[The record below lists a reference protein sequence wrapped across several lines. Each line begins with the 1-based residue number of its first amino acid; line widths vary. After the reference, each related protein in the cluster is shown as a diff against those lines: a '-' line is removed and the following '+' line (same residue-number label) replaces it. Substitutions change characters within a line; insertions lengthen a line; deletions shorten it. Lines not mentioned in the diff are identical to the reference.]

1 MKRIISIYAII
12 TTAFLLLFLCLLLS
26 MNPQSVS
33 PSKVDLLA
41 VNRIAHQV
49 SVHWDDLSSLNESVY
64 EFTVFDNN
72 GNCLFR
78 TNDNLPD
85 TKSQSVQ
92 AGMVC
97 WDIVTSAGTSSD
109 EHILGTLYLVTDQA
123 ALRHK
128 NSVDDKYKLIAILL
142 LTVAFTGFSLL
153 YFYWNMIRPFR
164 TLKGF
169 ADNISDGNL
178 DNPLPMDRHNL
189 FGAFT
194 ESFDL
199 MRNSLNEANQKAISL
214 DKSKKEMVVSLS
226 HDIRTPV
233 TSIKV
238 LLELLLIMHKEE
250 DAERQKL
257 LSIQEKASQI
267 EQLANNLMHSTL
279 EDLDELS
286 VHPISAPSYL
296 LESIFRNADTDDML
310 EYGSIP
316 PCILQLDIARARQVA
331 SNIISNSHK
340 YAGTKIT
347 ISFEVIDTYLHVCIE
362 DTGTS
367 LLPEEIEAV
376 CNQYFRGQAAIA
388 SGKEGEGMGLYL
400 SEKMM
405 RKMGGDLEVY
415 HCNPGFGVRLLFALS

>member
-12 TTAFLLLFLCLLLS
+12 TAAFLSLFLYLFLS
-26 MNPQSVS
+26 INAHSVS
-33 PSKVDLLA
+33 PSKVNLLA
-41 VNRIAHQV
+41 VNQIAHQV
-49 SVHWDDLSSLNESVY
+49 SEHWDNLSSLNGSDY
-64 EFTVFDNN
+64 EFTVFD
-72 GNCLFR
+72 GKGACLFR
-78 TNDNLPD
+78 TSDNLPD
-85 TKSQSVQ
+85 TKAQSVQ

-97 WDIVTSAGTSSD
+97 WDIVTSADSSSS
-109 EHILGTLYLVTDQA
+109 EHTLGTLYLVTDQS
-123 ALRHK
+123 ALWHK
-128 NSVDDKYKLIAILL
+128 NSVDVKYKLSAILF
-142 LTVAFTGFSLL
+142 LTVAFTSFSLL
-153 YFYWNMIRPFR
+153 YCYWNIIRPFR
-164 TLKGF
+164 TLKSF
-169 ADNISDGNL
+169 AGNISDGNL
-178 DNPLPMDRHNL
+178 ERPLPMDRHNL

-199 MRNSLNEANQKAISL
+199 MRDSLKEANQKAISL
-214 DKSKKEMVVSLS
+214 DKSKKELVVSLS

-250 DAERQKL
+250 DEVRQKL
-257 LSIQEKASQI
+257 LSIQEKAGQI

-286 VHPISAPSYL
+286 VHPVSTPSYL
-296 LESIFRNADTDDML
+296 LESIFQNADTDDML
-310 EYGSIP
+310 ECGNIP
-316 PCILQLDIARARQVA
+316 PCMLQLDLARARQVA

-347 ISFEVIDTYLHVCIE
+347 IAFDIIGTYLHVCIE

-376 CNQYFRGQAAIA
+376 CNQYFRGQSAIS

-400 SEKMM
+400 AEKMM
-405 RKMGGDLEVY
+405 RKMGGELEVY
-415 HCNPGFGVRLLFALS
+415 HCHPGFGVRLLFALS